1 MNYKTIIQTKKG
13 NKKNMKNLIILLLVL
28 ISGLLFASSMEVS
41 KTDGTTVSIE
51 LDEITNITF
60 IAGGTPPPENMVLIP
75 AGSFD
80 MGDHFGEG
88 GNSELPVHNVSLS
101 AYYMNKYEVTQLEY
115 ETLIGS
121 NPSNTSYG
129 IGAAYPVNQV
139 SYYDI
144 MVYCNKLSIEKSLTP
159 CYTIDGSTNPADWG
173 TIPTSSDDTWNAVI
187 CDFSVT
193 GYRLPTE
200 AEWEYAAKGGASW
213 EDHNRYSGCIEETDL
228 PDYAWYSS
236 NSGSTSHEVGTK
248 LPNQLGLYDMSGNLY
263 EWCFD
268 WYGSDYYGISPA
280 SNPSGPASG
289 SYHILR
295 GSNWAF
301 SASSLRNTYRFY
313 NYPDYLS
320 TYVGF
325 RLVRTAQ

>member
-1 MNYKTIIQTKKG
+1 MKKIIVS
-13 NKKNMKNLIILLLVL
+13 LLFILVL
-28 ISGLLFASSMEVS
+28 FSGLLFASSMEVL
-41 KTDGTTVSIE
+41 KTDGSTVSIE

-60 IAGGTPPPENMVLIP
+60 ITGGTPPPENMVLIP

-88 GNSELPVHNVSLS
+88 SSDELPVHNVSLD

-121 NPSNTSYG
+121 NPSDPSYG
-129 IGAAYPVNQV
+129 IGNARPVNNV

-144 MVYCNKLSIEKSLTP
+144 MVYCNKLSIEESLTP
-159 CYTIDGSTNPADWG
+159 CYTIDGSTDPADWG
-173 TIPTSSDDTWNAVI
+173 TVPTSSNSTWDAVI

-213 EDHNRYSGCIEETDL
+213 EDHNRYSGCIEESDLTD
-228 PDYAWYSS
+228 YGWYSANNGS
-236 NSGSTSHEVGTK
+236 SGTPEYGCKDVGTK

-268 WYGSDYYGISPA
+268 WYGSYSSDA
-280 SNPSGPASG
+280 QTNPSGPASG
-289 SYHILR
+289 SYRILR
-295 GSNWAF
+295 GGYWNDTVNPLRSAYRGRYYPSNR
-301 SASSLRNTYRFY
+301 SNGI
-313 NYPDYLS
+313 
-320 TYVGF
+320 GF
-325 RLVRTAQ
+325 RLVRTAE